1 MLAHSAVPIIVGVGD
16 VRNKSFHVEDALEPA
31 QLMVNAI
38 QHAIED
44 TGLGKQSQEALVSQ
58 VDSLRIVPTWTW
70 AYNDL
75 PAVISERLGLRL
87 SQQVVG
93 EHGGNQP
100 ALQCDEAARDIAR
113 ASLHLSI
120 LNEGPG
126 TLHSMGLPIHV
137 YPLYENGRRAHRG
150 QSAAQND
157 MESATM
163 YAAFDRIGSEN
174 EYSWNYGQ
182 PPKTAEQISVPSGKN
197 RMICDPYPLL
207 MNAFNGVN
215 LSAAC
220 ILTSAENAEE
230 LGISKDKWI
239 HVLGGAGTQEKDD
252 FWKRRHLHQSEAIGK
267 SIDAALDVSGLSAF
281 DIDCYDFYSCFPI
294 VPKLA
299 CDHVGLSTMSWQ
311 KPITLLG
318 GLTSFGGAG
327 NNYSMHAITAMTRAL
342 RAKTYRTGLI
352 LANGGV
358 LTHQHA
364 ICLSAR
370 PRGDGRDY
378 PESNPLP
385 PIVDG
390 YSPRFIDSAQ
400 GAAAIETYTIE
411 FHRDGT
417 PAMGLI
423 VGRIRGSGQRFLA
436 NHGDGQTLERLASK
450 SGEHIGRFGRVL
462 VAEDGRNLFFL
473 DTKTRL

>member
-1 MLAHSAVPIIVGVGD
+1 MTV
-16 VRNKSFHVEDALEPA
+16 
-31 QLMVNAI
+31 
-38 QHAIED
+38 
-44 TGLGKQSQEALVSQ
+44 
-58 VDSLRIVPTWTW
+58 
-70 AYNDL
+70 
-75 PAVISERLGLRL
+75 
-87 SQQVVG
+87 
-93 EHGGNQP
+93 
-100 ALQCDEAARDIAR
+100 
-113 ASLHLSI
+113 
-120 LNEGPG
+120 
-126 TLHSMGLPIHV
+126 
-137 YPLYENGRRAHRG
+137 
-150 QSAAQND
+150 
-157 MESATM
+157 
-163 YAAFDRIGSEN
+163 
-174 EYSWNYGQ
+174 
-182 PPKTAEQISVPSGKN
+182 
-197 RMICDPYPLL
+197 
-207 MNAFNGVN
+207 
-215 LSAAC
+215 
-220 ILTSAENAEE
+220 
-230 LGISKDKWI
+230 
-239 HVLGGAGTQEKDD
+239 
-252 FWKRRHLHQSEAIGK
+252 WKRRHLHQSEAIGK